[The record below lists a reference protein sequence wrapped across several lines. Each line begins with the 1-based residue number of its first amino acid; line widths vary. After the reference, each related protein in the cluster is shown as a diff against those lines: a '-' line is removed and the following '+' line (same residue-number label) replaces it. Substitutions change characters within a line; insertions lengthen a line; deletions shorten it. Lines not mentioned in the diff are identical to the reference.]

1 MLGQNTHGRTHQARR
16 SAADEPRSDA
26 GASVPGERA
35 DRVSASGR
43 DELDRADEFDN
54 VLGVGHTLIR
64 AMRAI
69 MAASASGFG
78 VGVRPS
84 RT

>member
-1 MLGQNTHGRTHQARR
+1 
-16 SAADEPRSDA
+16 
-26 GASVPGERA
+26 
-35 DRVSASGR
+35 VSASGR